1 MTLTQLRY
9 LVAIADAGL
18 NITLAADK
26 VHATQPGLSKQLKA
40 FEDELGFQIFTRRG
54 KSLERLT
61 AAGHE
66 VVERSRKI
74 LAEAGN
80 IKAFA
85 DNQRGRAHG
94 DLRIVTT
101 HTQARFVL
109 PSALAALRASHPD
122 LSVSIE
128 PAEEDKAR
136 EDMERGVADLAI
148 LSSAGEPPNFGLA
161 VPLFTFDRIVL
172 VCKRHP
178 LAEITRPIEVADLA
192 QHPLVV
198 YSSYTRADST
208 LRQSFAAAG
217 FEPKIALTARD
228 ADLIVTYVREG
239 FGVGILADLALSH
252 AAASDLVALDASRL
266 LKRCVSYGILPRDRV
281 HRDHTLDL
289 LIHLAPQLDRA
300 TLRRALRGVGDPWPQ
315 APAWRDLQQP
325 RRLSAA

>member
-18 NITLAADK
+18 NITVAADR

-66 VVERSRKI
+66 IVERARAI

-80 IKAFA
+80 IKTFA

-109 PSALAALRASHPD
+109 PGALAALRGNYPE

-136 EDMERGVADLAI
+136 EDIERGVADLAV
-148 LSSAGEPPNFGLA
+148 LSSAGEAPSFGLA

-172 VCKRHP
+172 VSRRHP
-178 LAEITRPIEVADLA
+178 LAELKRPVEVADLA
-192 QHPLVV
+192 KHPLVV

-208 LRQSFAAAG
+208 LRQAFAAAG

-239 FGVGILADLALSH
+239 FGVGILADLAISH
-252 AAASDLVALDASRL
+252 ATGPDLVALDASKL
-266 LKRCVSYGILPRDRV
+266 LRRCISYGILPRDRV

-289 LIHLAPQLDRA
+289 LIQLAPQLDRT
-300 TLRRALRGVGDPWPQ
+300 TLRRALRGVGDAWPEP
-315 APAWRDLQQP
+315 PAWRTLQQP
-325 RRLSAA
+325 KRLSAA